1 MPSSRASTVY
11 GRCSMAGNTLYN
23 AQFLD
28 HAQNPDYK
36 YQMDDA
42 TYVHEGINPSC
53 GDELTFSVRLA
64 DDGTIE
70 EAAFTGSG
78 CAISQASADMM
89 SDLMVDKTPAEA
101 IELCELFK
109 RMIRGEETDAELLE
123 DRLDEAAMLSDIAHM
138 PARVKCAEL
147 AWRTLQEMLENNG
160 LGATATV
167 TVHVAC
173 DHDHED

>member
-1 MPSSRASTVY
+1 
-11 GRCSMAGNTLYN
+11 MANNLYN
-23 AQFLD
+23 AQFMD

-36 YQMDDA
+36 YQMDDP
-42 TYVHEGINPSC
+42 TMSHEGINPSC

-64 DDGTIE
+64 EDGTIE

-89 SDLMVDKTPAEA
+89 SDLMVDRTPAEA

-109 RMIRGEETDAELLE
+109 RMIRGEESDEAVL
-123 DRLDEAAMLSDIAHM
+123 DQLDEAAMLRDIAHM

-147 AWRTLQEMLENNG
+147 AWRTLQKMLEANEASGDRTAAAHGDGEHNHG
-160 LGATATV
+160 GGGA
-167 TVHVAC
+167 
-173 DHDHED
+173 